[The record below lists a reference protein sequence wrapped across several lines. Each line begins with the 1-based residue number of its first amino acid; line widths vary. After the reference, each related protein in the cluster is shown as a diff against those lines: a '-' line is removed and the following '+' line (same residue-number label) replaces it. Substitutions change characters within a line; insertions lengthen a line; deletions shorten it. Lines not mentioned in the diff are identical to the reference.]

1 MPLPRLLA
9 LDLDGTLLCPGDR
22 IAPEDHAAVTRAQRA
37 GITVTLAT
45 GRITSGA
52 LTTAR
57 ALGLSG
63 AMVVADGAVL
73 ADAASGEAL
82 FQQPL
87 RADVVDALTHAMGR
101 HALQRF
107 WFLHDEIH
115 GDHGDEEVVGYVRT
129 WSPRVSLHPELHTSQ
144 ASGRRHEV
152 AIAVGVGAREG
163 VERTAQ
169 WLRDTH
175 GEAVSHAAFPLDRAQ
190 RWAMLVR
197 DTASDKAQGLAR
209 LCARE
214 GIAAADVAVVGDWI
228 NDVPMF
234 RWAGRS
240 FAMGHAPDEVS
251 RHATEKLTRSGRHG
265 GGVAEAVARLLG

>member
-22 IAPEDHAAVTRAQRA
+22 LAPADQQAVARAQRA
-37 GITVTLAT
+37 GIAVTIAT

-52 LTTAR
+52 LPTAR
-57 ALGLSG
+57 ALGMRG

-73 ADAASGEAL
+73 ADTVTGTPL

-87 RADVVDALTHAMGR
+87 REGVVAELTHAMGSN
-101 HALQRF
+101 ALQRF

-115 GDHGDEEVVGYVRT
+115 GDHGSDEVVGYVRT
-129 WSPRVSLHPELHTSQ
+129 WSPQVSLHPELHRSH
-144 ASGRRHEV
+144 AWERRHEV
-152 AIAVGVGAREG
+152 AIAVGVGTRDG
-163 VERTAQ
+163 VERTAH
-169 WLRDTH
+169 WLR
-175 GEAVSHAAFPLDRAQ
+175 EAHADAVTHAAFPLDRAQ
-190 RWAMLVR
+190 RWAVLVR
-197 DTASDKAQGLAR
+197 DTAADKAQGLAR

-214 GIAAADVAVVGDWI
+214 GIDASEVAVVGDWI

-240 FAMGHAPDEVS
+240 FAMGHSPDEVS
-251 RHATEKLTRSGRHG
+251 RHATDKLTARGREG
-265 GGVAEAVARLLG
+265 GGVAEAVERLLG